1 MSKTNGLE
9 VRQPKVSVVMPVF
22 NTQEYVGRAI
32 QSIVQQDLEDW
43 ELILVNDGSTDGS
56 LAILEDWVRRDTRLR
71 VINQKNQGLSGARNT
86 GISAAKGVYIYFM
99 DSDDILRADALAQC
113 AGVCDEKSLDFA
125 FFDAEVFSDEIQDPR
140 VLQRFDYT
148 RKSFPPYRLM
158 QGDATFEQLIHQ
170 DEFFSS
176 ACLIFTRLKFL
187 ESCQLRFERGIIH
200 EDQLFTALLF
210 LNAKRVCYIPESF
223 FLRRIRSNSIMT
235 TTYGLRNLTSY
246 FAVARCMVSYAAKSK
261 QHQNVV
267 NYYVSQM
274 LNAAI
279 WQAHTLTRRDR
290 LWVFFAC
297 LREWTAYIR
306 LKTFLVLL
314 FKQEISKS

>member
-32 QSIVQQDLEDW
+32 QSIVQQDLDDW

-56 LAILEDWVRRDTRLR
+56 LTILQDWINRDSRLR
-71 VINQKNQGLSGARNT
+71 LINQKNQGLSGARNT
-86 GISAAKGVYIYFM
+86 GISAANGVYVYFM
-99 DSDDILRADALAQC
+99 DSDDILC
-113 AGVCDEKSLDFA
+113 AGALSRCAGMCDEKSLDFV
-125 FFDAEVFSDEIQDPR
+125 FFNAEVFSDEIHDPN
-140 VLQRFDYT
+140 VLQRFNYK
-148 RKSFPPYRLM
+148 RKFFPCYRIM
-158 QGDATFEQLIHQ
+158 QGATAFEQLIHQ

-210 LNAKRVCYIPESF
+210 LNAKRICYIPESF
-223 FLRRIRSNSIMT
+223 FLRRVRHNSIMT
-235 TTYGLRNLTSY
+235 TSYSLRNVTSY
-246 FAVARCMVSYAAKSK
+246 FSVARGMLSYAARYK
-261 QHQNVV
+261 QHQKVV
-267 NYYVSQM
+267 NCYISQM

-279 WQAHTLTRRDR
+279 WQAHTMTRRDR

-297 LREWTAYIR
+297 LREWTTYIR

-314 FKQEISKS
+314 FKKEKTEL